1 MDTKP
6 KILIVD
12 DRLENLISLEKVL
25 QDFDAE
31 FVRALSGNEALKH
44 TLHHDFALAIID
56 VQMPDMDGYETVE
69 LLRMSDK
76 TKYLPVI
83 FVSAIYSDEFY
94 IVKGIESGAVDF
106 ISKPIK
112 PEILQ
117 GKVKVF
123 LDLYNQSEQLRQL
136 LKEKEQM
143 NKELREAKEKAEYAT
158 YTKSMFLANM
168 SHEIRTPLNGIIG
181 MTEILEQSDMTEEQ
195 RKNLE
200 IIRISGENLLSIIND
215 ILDFSK
221 IEAGQIEIEK
231 LPFDLYQQ
239 LNTVYNLLKF
249 KAENKGIYLKTE
261 TEENVPR
268 YIVSDSLRINQ
279 ILINLTNNAIKFTE
293 KGGVTIRVKTVGKN
307 GNKHVIKFEVIDTGI
322 GIPKE
327 KQENIFKEFTQADIS
342 TTRKYGGTGLGLAI
356 SKKLSKMLGGEIGV
370 ESTPGE
376 GSVFWFTI
384 EAEVSKPV
392 EDTRQN
398 SQKEISYDF
407 TKFRVL
413 LAEDNTINQK
423 VGKMVLKSL
432 GIDAD
437 IAENGKITVEMQL
450 KNNYDVILMDV
461 HMPEMDGLEA
471 TRELRKYYEK
481 DKAGKEPVI
490 VAVTAN
496 AFKEDRERCFA
507 AGMDYYLSKPF
518 KSKDLKELFGD
529 ILSKKQSEKQ

>member
-307 GNKHVIKFEVIDTGI
+307 GSKHVIKFEVIDTGI

-437 IAENGKITVEMQL
+437 IAENGKITVKMQL

-471 TRELRKYYEK
+471 TRELRKHYEK

>member
-1 MDTKP
+1 MNTKP

-25 QDFDAE
+25 QDFDVE
-31 FVRALSGNEALKH
+31 FVRALSGNEALKQ

-69 LLRMSDK
+69 LLRMYDK

-94 IVKGIESGAVDF
+94 VVKGIESGAVDF

-136 LKEKEQM
+136 LDEKEKM

-181 MTEILEQSDMTEEQ
+181 MTEVLEQSDLTEDQ

-200 IIRISGENLLSIIND
+200 IIRVSGENLLSIIND

-221 IEAGQIEIEK
+221 IEAGQIEIEE
-231 LPFDLYQQ
+231 LPFNLYQQ
-239 LNTVYNLLKF
+239 LDTVYNLLRF

-261 TEENVPR
+261 IDENVPEF
-268 YIVSDSLRINQ
+268 IVSDSLRINQ

-293 KGGVTIRVKTVGKN
+293 NGGVTIRVRSVQKQQN
-307 GNKHVIKFEVIDTGI
+307 RHVIKFEVIDTGI
-322 GIPKE
+322 GIPE
-327 KQENIFKEFTQADIS
+327 DKQENIFKEFTQADIS

-370 ESTPGE
+370 ESKPGK
-376 GSVFWFTI
+376 GSDFWFTI
-384 EAEVSKPV
+384 KALESEPVGTSKKQESGKPF
-392 EDTRQN
+392 
-398 SQKEISYDF
+398 YDF
-407 TKFRVL
+407 TKFKVL

-423 VGKMVLKSL
+423 VGKMVLKSF
-432 GIDAD
+432 GIDTD
-437 IAENGKITVEMQL
+437 IAENGKIAVEMQL

-471 TRELRKYYEK
+471 TRKLRKYYENNK
-481 DKAGKEPVI
+481 TGKEPVI

-507 AGMDYYLSKPF
+507 AGMDYYVSKPF
-518 KSKDLKELFGD
+518 KSDDLKKLFGD
-529 ILSKKQSEKQ
+529 ISNKEQSIKQ

>member
-1 MDTKP
+1 METNP

-25 QDFDAE
+25 QDFDVE
-31 FVRALSGNEALKH
+31 FVRALSGNEALKQ
-44 TLHHDFALAIID
+44 TLYNDFALAIID

-69 LLRMSDK
+69 LLRMADK

-123 LDLYNQSEQLRQL
+123 LDLYNQAEQLRQL
-136 LKEKEQM
+136 LKEKELM
-143 NKELREAKEKAEYAT
+143 NKELQEAKEKAEYAT

-181 MTEILEQSDMTEEQ
+181 MTEILESSDLTVEQ

-221 IEAGQIEIEK
+221 IEAGQIELEM
-231 LPFDLYQQ
+231 LPFDLKQQ

-261 TEENVPR
+261 IADNVPQF
-268 YIVSDSLRINQ
+268 IVSDSLRINQ
-279 ILINLTNNAIKFTE
+279 ILINLANNAIKFTE
-293 KGGVTIRVKTVGKN
+293 KGGVTISVKSAGKN
-307 GNKHVIKFEVIDTGI
+307 NGKHILKFEVIDTGI
-322 GIPKE
+322 GIPPE
-327 KQENIFKEFTQADIS
+327 KQENIFKEFTQADVS

-356 SKKLSKMLGGEIGV
+356 SKKLAKMLGGEIGV
-370 ESTPGE
+370 ESEQGK
-376 GSVFWFTI
+376 GSDFWFTI
-384 EAEVSKPV
+384 EAAESKPL
-392 EDTRQN
+392 ETTTKKTG
-398 SQKEISYDF
+398 KETSYDF
-407 TKFRVL
+407 TGIKVL
-413 LAEDNTINQK
+413 LAEDNSINQK
-423 VGKMVLKSL
+423 VGKMVLKKL
-432 GIDAD
+432 GIETD
-437 IAENGKITVEMQL
+437 IADNGKKALEMQFQ
-450 KNNYDVILMDV
+450 NGYDVILMDV

-471 TRELRKYYEK
+471 TREIRKHYQNGNGE
-481 DKAGKEPVI
+481 KEPVI

-496 AFKEDRERCFA
+496 AFKEDRERCLA
-507 AGMDYYLSKPF
+507 AGMDFYLSKPF
-518 KSKDLKELFGD
+518 KSDDLKELFGK
-529 ILSKKQSEKQ
+529 IVTNKKE

>member
-293 KGGVTIRVKTVGKN
+293 KGGVTIRVKTVSKN

-471 TRELRKYYEK
+471 TRELRKHYEK

>member
-1 MDTKP
+1 MNAKP

-25 QDFDAE
+25 QDFDVE
-31 FVRALSGNEALKH
+31 FVRALSGNEALKQ

-69 LLRMSDK
+69 LLRMYDK

-94 IVKGIESGAVDF
+94 VVKGIESGAVDF

-136 LKEKEQM
+136 LDEKEKM

-181 MTEILEQSDMTEEQ
+181 MTEVLEQSDLTEDQ

-200 IIRISGENLLSIIND
+200 IIRVSGENLLSIIND

-221 IEAGQIEIEK
+221 IEAGQIEIEE
-231 LPFDLYQQ
+231 LPFNLYQQ
-239 LNTVYNLLKF
+239 LDTVYNLLKF

-261 TEENVPR
+261 IDENVPEF
-268 YIVSDSLRINQ
+268 IVSDSLRINQ

-293 KGGVTIRVKTVGKN
+293 NGGVTIRVRSVQKQQN
-307 GNKHVIKFEVIDTGI
+307 RHVIKFEVIDTGI
-322 GIPKE
+322 GIPE
-327 KQENIFKEFTQADIS
+327 DKQENIFKEFTQADIS

-370 ESTPGE
+370 ESKPGK
-376 GSVFWFTI
+376 GSDFWFTI
-384 EAEVSKPV
+384 KALESEPVGTSKKQESGKPF
-392 EDTRQN
+392 
-398 SQKEISYDF
+398 YDF
-407 TKFRVL
+407 TKFKVL

-423 VGKMVLKSL
+423 VGKMVLKSF
-432 GIDAD
+432 GIDTD
-437 IAENGKITVEMQL
+437 IAENGKIAVEMQL

-471 TRELRKYYEK
+471 TRKLRKYYENNK
-481 DKAGKEPVI
+481 TGKEPVI

-507 AGMDYYLSKPF
+507 AGMDYYVSKPF
-518 KSKDLKELFGD
+518 KSDDLKKLFGD
-529 ILSKKQSEKQ
+529 ISNKEQSIKQ